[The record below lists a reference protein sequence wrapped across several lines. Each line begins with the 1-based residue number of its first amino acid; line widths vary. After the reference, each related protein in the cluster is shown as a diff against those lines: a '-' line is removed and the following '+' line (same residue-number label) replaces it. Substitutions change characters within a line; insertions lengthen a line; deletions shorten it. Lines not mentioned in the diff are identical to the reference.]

1 MQRDIARFEKGEY
14 DLIVIGGGINGGAI
28 ANISSDCQLKVALL
42 EKGDFAV
49 GTSSKS
55 TKLIH
60 GGIRYLEHLEF
71 DLVRESLKER
81 FIHLKSVPYLVK
93 PLPFI
98 IPVYKN
104 DKRLLWMMKLG
115 VGLYDFLSG
124 PYKIGRHRYLS
135 TEELSSLEPSLNKEN
150 LLGAVLYYDA
160 QMDDARLC
168 LENVL
173 SASLKGAHAANYV
186 EVTGFLKENGKVTGV
201 EARDL
206 LGEKNFTVR
215 GRKTICATGPWTNKL
230 LKLDHPSSRKKVR
243 LTKGVHL
250 VYPGQLTSHA
260 LLLTS
265 RQDKRIF
272 FVIPWMENSLIGT
285 TDTDYAGDLDSVVAD
300 SEDIQYLLEEARRF
314 FPGIDFQEGKIIT
327 TFAGLRPLVRR
338 GGAPS
343 DVSRKHVVETSF
355 SGLFFV
361 IGGKYTTYRKIA
373 MDCVN
378 RILKRLKGSGAAG
391 DGAGAGLTPRREI
404 AERQARPVSSRPH
417 FSPELY
423 PLYGSGEI
431 SESPQVAAGRFG
443 LPIETVQYL
452 MEKYGTRYVDVLK
465 LTENRLELKNPIC
478 SCSPAIGA
486 QIVYSIETEMAQ
498 TPEDIIHRR
507 LGLGY
512 LMCPTQQCRKNIER
526 SFL

>member
-1 MQRDIARFEKGEY
+1 MQRDIARLEKGEY
-14 DLIVIGGGINGGAI
+14 DLIVVGGGINGVAI
-28 ANISSDCQLKVALL
+28 ANIASDCGLKVALL
-42 EKGDFAV
+42 EKGDFAG

-81 FIHLKSVPYLVK
+81 FIQFKNVPHLVK
-93 PLPFI
+93 PLLFI

-104 DKRLLWMMKLG
+104 DKRPLWMMKFG
-115 VGLYDFLSG
+115 VWLYDFLSG
-124 PYKIGRHRYLS
+124 PYKIGRRRYLLM
-135 TEELSSLEPSLNKEN
+135 EELSLLEPSLNKEN
-150 LLGAVLYYDA
+150 CLGAVLYYDA

-201 EARDL
+201 EAMDL
-206 LGEKNFTVR
+206 LGKRNLIIR
-215 GRKTICATGPWTNKL
+215 ARKTICATGPWTNKL

-250 VYPGQLTSHA
+250 VYPGQLTAHA
-260 LLLTS
+260 FLLTS
-265 RQDKRIF
+265 HRDKRIF
-272 FVIPWMENSLIGT
+272 FMIPWMGNSLIGT
-285 TDTDYAGDLDSVVAD
+285 TDTDYAGDPDSVAAD

-378 RILKRLKGSGAAG
+378 RILKSLQNPSGV
-391 DGAGAGLTPRREI
+391 GARAGLTPRREI
-404 AERQARPVSSRPH
+404 AERQARPISFES
-417 FSPELY
+417 Y

-431 SESPQVAAGRFG
+431 SESAQAAADRVG
-443 LPIETVQYL
+443 LPIKTVTYL
-452 MEKYGTRYVDVLK
+452 MGKYGTRYIDVLK
-465 LTENRLELKNPIC
+465 LTENHPELKNPIC

-486 QIVYSIETEMAQ
+486 QVVYSIETEMAQ

-526 SFL
+526 IFL